1 MRKSRRFYISLIII
15 SLFVMAGAAVFFMIR
30 NEPSVSS
37 HSATRPKPP
46 DSQHEAPHEKPSEK
60 PEKNHPHDENGEL
73 SSDEIL
79 YYRGTRTLA
88 DGSPFL
94 VTQVKSTKAD
104 DSSISL
110 EITFNQSINPK
121 SVNHTSIFV
130 DGKPLPDGTRFSFNK
145 KGDTIKLTVSSKN
158 GETANG
164 AFTLQ
169 IQKITSFDGTGI
181 DPVDIQVEVE

>member
-1 MRKSRRFYISLIII
+1 MF
-15 SLFVMAGAAVFFMIR
+15 
-30 NEPSVSS
+30 P
-37 HSATRPKPP
+37 
-46 DSQHEAPHEKPSEK
+46 
-60 PEKNHPHDENGEL
+60 
-73 SSDEIL
+73 
-79 YYRGTRTLA
+79 
-88 DGSPFL
+88 PFL

-169 IQKITSFDGTGI
+169 IQNISSFDGTGI
-181 DPVDIQVEVE
+181 DPVDIQFEVE